1 MAQIYKRSGKWSV
14 RIQWKDTE
22 GKRFSKSKA
31 GFATKALAKTWA
43 AEMETNLNRGIHI
56 EKKIAFSDY
65 YEEWVNTY
73 KQPKISS
80 VTLNRYIIIGNL
92 INDYFKETSF
102 KEINCSKYQ

>member
-31 GFATKALAKTWA
+31 GFATKALAKKWA

-56 EKKIAFSDY
+56 EKKLLLVIITK
-65 YEEWVNTY
+65 NGLIL
-73 KQPKISS
+73 IS
-80 VTLNRYIIIGNL
+80 NL
-92 INDYFKETSF
+92 
-102 KEINCSKYQ
+102 KYQV

>member
-31 GFATKALAKTWA
+31 GFATKALAKKWA

-73 KQPKISS
+73 VHTGYKMLENTDLKLS
-80 VTLNRYIIIGNL
+80 VFQHFFILVSY
-92 INDYFKETSF
+92 
-102 KEINCSKYQ
+102 